1 MFSRNQ
7 DWNAIMVALTKI
19 EMVDQ
24 ETSISDVLAYLYAV
38 DQKGRPSASRTG
50 KGKNTWISQV
60 EQNSRK
66 EHLHLRTRNQPS
78 KDVEPHLVQGISR
91 DIPLHAHS
99 DKSEKPLP
107 GANHPA
113 VTIPKQSNEANDD
126 IRVTEDGTEVSAG
139 STEARSQQKVGNGSQ
154 KVDLTFLSEDRQPH
168 EVPFPPSL
176 DGKPELDGPSERIG
190 AQQEPKAFGSPSIN
204 HDSGKA
210 TPDGPLGIDATKRRH
225 DSDAS
230 LDRGRVV
237 VKEYVTAAHL
247 KAPETSIPAP
257 NRNLSSTFGTIRGL
271 DDPKEM
277 FRSKRDSNHD
287 SSPNI
292 ADLRDL
298 GRTKEPSKRAV
309 GPGSNV
315 SSVQVPSNNANFH
328 DPDGTK
334 YRSRLIFIV
343 KEGLA
348 QPTPQLSS
356 QGLDRS
362 FKSRFN
368 LRSPRDLDYRKFAFL
383 SDLDRKAIE
392 SLLEDVKPSK
402 QASVQMRVLKNTSF
416 LSFGKAKSAVLVIIE
431 DPGRSLKG
439 QRPIGDGTSDS
450 GRKAKSSSELSRDGE
465 MSDEDCIQEL
475 TTYKAVS
482 IHPLMDFR
490 RPKTFV
496 DQVEWDHCVRAEVT
510 LDRAETLRR
519 LTRIDK
525 DGLSVASKRRSL
537 NSQQRLQV
545 HTALVEATRT
555 NTDSLN
561 FEFTI
566 RQLELIKKRIRL
578 WSLTPTTLAIVVYL
592 QRSPISHSHLRSLFE
607 GRHSHKSPVAEGVLS
622 RKLKSEDDKK
632 QREKEE
638 AEREYIYRLTDQLR
652 GSGLPEDHIRA
663 ILEKRRINPWWD
675 AQPRPFPAPMPVMP
689 GPGRPPPMPMPM
701 PMPPPPPPPVP
712 QPTGAQMP
720 TQMTTAKTTYTRMA
734 RRHLSL
740 ECLKARGIDF
750 ELDSVRHRL
759 FLPLLLSPN
768 PGSYIFHPSSSLCKR
783 LTQYISI
790 HE

>member
-1 MFSRNQ
+1 MLSRNQ
-7 DWNAIMVALTKI
+7 DWNAIVVALTKI
-19 EMVDQ
+19 NMVDQ

-38 DQKGRPSASRTG
+38 DQKGRLSASHTG
-50 KGKNTWISQV
+50 KGENTRISQV
-60 EQNSRK
+60 DQSSQK

-91 DIPLHAHS
+91 DIPVHPHS

-113 VTIPKQSNEANDD
+113 ATISKQANEANDH

-139 STEARSQQKVGNGSQ
+139 STEARSQQKVGNGFQEADSIFSS
-154 KVDLTFLSEDRQPH
+154 DGRQPH
-168 EVPFPPSL
+168 EVPLPPSS
-176 DGKPELDGPSERIG
+176 DGKPALDGQSERIG

-204 HDSGKA
+204 HDCGKV
-210 TPDGPLGIDATKRRH
+210 TPDGCLGIDATEKRN

-237 VKEYVTAAHL
+237 VKEHVPAAHF
-247 KAPETSIPAP
+247 KAPQTSIPAP
-257 NRNLSSTFGTIRGL
+257 NRNVSSKVGTIRDL
-271 DDPKEM
+271 DDPKEI
-277 FRSKRDSNHD
+277 FRSKPDANHD

-292 ADLRDL
+292 ADLCDL

-309 GPGSNV
+309 GSGYNV
-315 SSVQVPSNNANFH
+315 SSVQVPSNNAKFH
-328 DPDGTK
+328 NPDGTI
-334 YRSRLIFIV
+334 YRSRLVFIV

-362 FKSRFN
+362 FRSRFN

-383 SDLDRKAIE
+383 DDLDRKAIE

-402 QASVQMRVLKNTSF
+402 QASVQMRILKNTSF

-431 DPGRSLKG
+431 EPGKSLNG
-439 QRPIGDGTSDS
+439 QKRIGDGTSDS
-450 GRKAKSSSELSRDGE
+450 GGKAKSSSESARDGE
-465 MSDEDCIQEL
+465 MSDEEYIQEL

-482 IHPLMDFR
+482 IHPLMDVR
-490 RPKTFV
+490 RSKTSV
-496 DQVEWDHCVRAEVT
+496 HKVEWDQCVRAEVT

-555 NTDSLN
+555 NTDKLN

-578 WSLTPTTLAIVVYL
+578 WSLTPVTLAIVVYL
-592 QRSPISHSHLRSLFE
+592 QRSPISHSHLKSLFE
-607 GRHSHKSPVAEGVLS
+607 GRHFHQSPVAEGVILG
-622 RKLKSEDDKK
+622 KLKAEEDKK
-632 QREKEE
+632 QREQEE
-638 AEREYIYRLTDQLR
+638 AEREYAHRLTDQLR
-652 GSGLPEDHIRA
+652 ASGLPEDQIKA
-663 ILEKRRINPWWD
+663 ILEKRRINPWWG

-759 FLPLLLSPN
+759 FLPLLLPPN
-768 PGSYIFHPSSSLCKR
+768 PGSCIFHPSSSLCKR
-783 LTQYISI
+783 LTQYSSI
-790 HE
+790 HQ

>member
-1 MFSRNQ
+1 M
-7 DWNAIMVALTKI
+7 IALTKI
-19 EMVDQ
+19 NMVDQ

-38 DQKGRPSASRTG
+38 DQKGRPSASHTG
-50 KGKNTWISQV
+50 KGENTRISQV
-60 EQNSRK
+60 QQSSRK

-78 KDVEPHLVQGISR
+78 KDVEPHLVEGISP
-91 DIPLHAHS
+91 DIPLHPHS

-113 VTIPKQSNEANDD
+113 ATIPKQAKEENDHS
-126 IRVTEDGTEVSAG
+126 RVTEDGTEVSAG

-154 KVDLTFLSEDRQPH
+154 EADSTFLSDGRQPH
-168 EVPFPPSL
+168 EVPLPPSSDGEPAL
-176 DGKPELDGPSERIG
+176 DGQCERIV
-190 AQQEPKAFGSPSIN
+190 AQQEPKVFGGLAIN
-204 HDSGKA
+204 HDSGKG
-210 TPDGPLGIDATKRRH
+210 TPDGCIGIDATERSN

-230 LDRGRVV
+230 LNRGRVV
-237 VKEYVTAAHL
+237 IKEDVTAAHL

-257 NRNLSSTFGTIRGL
+257 KRNLSSRVGTIRGL
-271 DDPKEM
+271 DDPEDI
-277 FRSKRDSNHD
+277 FRSKPDSNHD

-292 ADLRDL
+292 ADLYNL
-298 GRTKEPSKRAV
+298 GKTKEPSKRAV
-309 GPGSNV
+309 GSDYDV
-315 SSVQVPSNNANFH
+315 SSVQVPFNNANFH
-328 DPDGTK
+328 NPDGTK
-334 YRSRLIFIV
+334 HQSRLVFIV
-343 KEGLA
+343 QEGLA
-348 QPTPQLSS
+348 KPAPQLSS
-356 QGLDRS
+356 QGLGRS

-368 LRSPRDLDYRKFAFL
+368 LRSPRDLDYREFAFL
-383 SDLDRKAIE
+383 NDLDKKAIE

-402 QASVQMRVLKNTSF
+402 QASVQMRMLKNTSF
-416 LSFGKAKSAVLVIIE
+416 PSFGKAKSAVLVIIE
-431 DPGRSLKG
+431 EPGKSPKG
-439 QRPIGDGTSDS
+439 QKRIGDGTSDS
-450 GRKAKSSSELSRDGE
+450 GGKAKSSSESARDGE
-465 MSDEDCIQEL
+465 MSDEDYIREL
-475 TTYKAVS
+475 TTYKVVS
-482 IHPLMDFR
+482 IHPLMDVR

-496 DQVEWDHCVRAEVT
+496 DKVEWDHCVRAEVT

-578 WSLTPTTLAIVVYL
+578 WSLTPATLAIVVYL
-592 QRSPISHSHLRSLFE
+592 QRSPISHSHLESLFE
-607 GRHSHKSPVAEGVLS
+607 ERHSHQSLVAEGVMS
-622 RKLKSEDDKK
+622 RKLKAEEDKK

-638 AEREYIYRLTDQLR
+638 AEREYAHRMTDQLR
-652 GSGLPEDHIRA
+652 ASGLPEDQIKA

-790 HE
+790 LE